1 MDRQA
6 VTGTSREG
14 PSWNCYNERSA
25 PGWPSDPG
33 QVLSPSGSDPLPHS
47 HGYGEPQAVVSES
60 TQNTPADGLGG
71 SLPGALLQLN
81 HTRYRPKVSPPRGH
95 HILKE
100 ALRALSKRVY
110 PSGSKCELNIYSLRR
125 PSSAVRQTKQY
136 RKAEFPN
143 TPAEESR
150 PKSGPCMVKTL
161 SRSLRLQPPRE
172 TLPNSQSEAAF

>member
-1 MDRQA
+1 MELLQGA
-6 VTGTSREG
+6 LCT
-14 PSWNCYNERSA
+14 WLA
-25 PGWPSDPG
+25 SDPG

-47 HGYGEPQAVVSES
+47 HGYGDPRALVSES
-60 TQNTPADGLGG
+60 TQNTPADDWE
-71 SLPGALLQLN
+71 GACEN
-81 HTRYRPKVSPPRGH
+81 HFTVKSHKIPTQSFSSRGH

-100 ALRALSKRVY
+100 ALRALSKCVY

-125 PSSAVRQTKQY
+125 PNSAVSQTKRY
-136 RKAEFPN
+136 RKAELPN

-150 PKSGPCMVKTL
+150 SKSGPCMVKTL